1 METPNKVILE
11 KVQDKFEDLKKD
23 INIYFKTKD
32 MDKPGFFYQKSEKYP
47 GKVALMVQ
55 FMAAMNNKQP

>member
-32 MDKPGFFYQKSEKYP
+32 MDKPGFFY
-47 GKVALMVQ
+47 
-55 FMAAMNNKQP
+55 